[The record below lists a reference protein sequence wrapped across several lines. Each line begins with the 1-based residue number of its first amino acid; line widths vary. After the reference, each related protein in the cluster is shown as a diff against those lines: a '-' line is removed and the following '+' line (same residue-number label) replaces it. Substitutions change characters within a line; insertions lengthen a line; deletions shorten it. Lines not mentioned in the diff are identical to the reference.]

1 MSFKEK
7 YIGVKLLSATCLV
20 LMAGFLSARSVN
32 EAIYYTKQ
40 DIDKALKE
48 LSAVRGS
55 IHEEKLPL
63 ARQLQLV
70 RAKNNSKQ
78 RDVKRILGVNDDH
91 TLGLQELEKQVLS
104 KEQELS
110 YSLRLFEDYFK
121 HQQVE
126 MPVAEKASWTEVFK
140 TMTSDEQLDL
150 TSSLAKESTVFA
162 NMSISKDRLNR
173 LTQAGYR
180 TFEGNA
186 IVPGGIE
193 EKGEFAV
200 VGPHSYFF
208 SETAGVG
215 LLDPSEAI
223 SPKVLSIREK
233 KNVVIRQ
240 FFESTGNSLPID
252 ATVFDAIEL
261 SAARDGF
268 VDEVKSGGFWIYP
281 ILSFAVIAFL
291 VGIFKSFEIYGV
303 KRPSDRLLSDTIT
316 SVRDGNWELA
326 NELTASVDGPFG
338 ELIRDAVKYS
348 SQKKE
353 VLEEILYEKILEAQP
368 ILERYLA
375 FISVIAATAP
385 LLGLLGTV
393 TGMINTFQQITIFG
407 SADTSKLA
415 DGISEA
421 LITTKFGLVVAIPAF
436 VIHAILSRKAQGVL
450 ASMEKFSTSF
460 INGIIRKSDDT
471 ADNAE

>member
-162 NMSISKDRLNR
+162 NMSISIDRLNR